1 MTETEKLRDDL
12 AYVRAALNRQRRF
25 ACEVL
30 PLWLAATIG
39 ALFVGLT
46 MIKDLE
52 TMGRVSE
59 SVTDSAVIVVA
70 VIGMIA
76 VLIKH
81 AGRRRKER
89 RQPEYDRPRPDRWHK
104 QQSSLQ
110 ALIFIVG
117 YGVLNY
123 ALDQAGISGKMD
135 DIISF
140 TYLAACMMLM
150 GLGGLHLLLWFGVG
164 AGAGAIA
171 LLFFDIAFAKT
182 VVGIFIAAGLITG
195 AWLDRRALSRSE
207 G

>member
-12 AYVRAALNRQRRF
+12 AYVRAAVNRQRRF

-39 ALFVGLT
+39 AMFVGLT
-46 MIKDLE
+46 VIKDLE

-59 SVTDSAVIVVA
+59 SLTDGAVIAVA
-70 VIGMIA
+70 VIAMIA
-76 VLIKH
+76 LVSHSKL
-81 AGRRRKER
+81 RRRATGRPGHERPKPDR
-89 RQPEYDRPRPDRWHK
+89 RQKR
-104 QQSSLQ
+104 QSALQ
-110 ALIFIVG
+110 ALIFVTG
-117 YGVLNY
+117 YWVLNH
-123 ALDQAGISGKMD
+123 ALDQAGISGKQD

-164 AGAGAIA
+164 AGAGALA
-171 LLFFDIAFAKT
+171 LLLFDIAFAKT
-182 VVGIFIAAGLITG
+182 VVGTCIAVGLVAG
-195 AWLDRRALSRSE
+195 AWLDRRALTRSE